1 MYDVGRGRG
10 GNNISSEWIDD
21 GAPSSDGGCLLESCI
36 GVGVSGRAPAGCG
49 RSNDPARSDRTSKSG
64 SVCGNSIGRG
74 RKINNADVIDKS
86 VP

>member
-10 GNNISSEWIDD
+10 GVAISSEWIDD
-21 GAPSSDGGCLLESCI
+21 GAPGSDGGCLESCI
-36 GVGVSGRAPAGCG
+36 VVGVSGRAPAGCG
-49 RSNDPARSDRTSKSG
+49 RSNGRARSDRTSKSG

>member
-10 GNNISSEWIDD
+10 GSNISSEWIDD
-21 GAPSSDGGCLLESCI
+21 GAPSSDGGCLESCI
-36 GVGVSGRAPAGCG
+36 GVGVSGRSPAGCG